1 MCVLC
6 AFAHFYDLEFHA
18 KVYSCMFFF
27 FNLNVYKEV
36 LVNVTVF
43 KKIKLNVL
51 PYHKIN
57 FWLSEEPLF
66 VSFVALPFQLICASL
81 SSFPFLNI
89 VIYNVS
95 ELCDVVICDLL
106 SICLFP

>member
-1 MCVLC
+1 MSCVHLLTFTIWSFTLKFILVC
-6 AFAHFYDLEFHA
+6 
-18 KVYSCMFFF
+18 FF

-57 FWLSEEPLF
+57 FWLSEESLF
-66 VSFVALPFQLICASL
+66 VSFVSLPFLLICASL

-95 ELCDVVICDLL
+95 ELCDVVICGLL